1 MGSIVIYKGIPCK
14 LLAAETPFPTRL
26 QILSS
31 DSIFRALQE
40 GFSCWGYPNE
50 IMKEVTP
57 EKLVCL
63 QDFGRFPPN

>member
-1 MGSIVIYKGIPCK
+1 MGSIVIYKGTRCT
-14 LLAAETPFPTRL
+14 LLAAEDSFPIRL
-26 QILSS
+26 QILLPDFIS
-31 DSIFRALQE
+31 RALQE

-57 EKLVCL
+57 EELVCL